1 MTFAY
6 WCVALAMLLP
16 ILWVGMAKTYG
27 KGYDNSKPRE
37 WLDKLEGKAA
47 RANWAQR
54 NSFEAFPPFAAAVII
69 AHQTGAAQMTIDI
82 LAGTFIV
89 VRVVH
94 GICYITDRSTAR
106 SFVWL
111 AGFFLTLGLFLI

>member
-1 MTFAY
+1 
-6 WCVALAMLLP
+6 MLLP
-16 ILWVGMAKTYG
+16 ILWVGVAKYYG

-37 WLDKLEGKAA
+37 WLEKLDGMAA
-47 RANWAQR
+47 RANWAQA

-82 LAGTFIV
+82 MAGAFIIA
-89 VRVVH
+89 RIAH
-94 GICYITDRSTAR
+94 GVCYIRDQSTAR

-111 AGFFLTLGLFLI
+111 AGFFLTFGLFLI